1 MKNIPNIFYHFDFY
15 ANIISKYLFYQFND
29 YIEAGG
35 GQKQT
40 IRHTAK
46 VKHSIGLKKFEERE
60 RQAIFG
66 RKNNSWCGVQIF
78 NRKKKQK
85 LLRLW
90 TVITE
95 CLDV

>member
-1 MKNIPNIFYHFDFY
+1 MYLLSLQFWKIYPTFSTIFSIHYAEEFDFY

-60 RQAIFG
+60 TGNFW
-66 RKNNSWCGVQIF
+66 S
-78 NRKKKQK
+78 KK
-85 LLRLW
+85 
-90 TVITE
+90 
-95 CLDV
+95 